1 MSARW
6 TEGVPRMFFDYVP
19 VVAMATG
26 LLVHAR
32 NLQMA
37 ECALYGTIARHETER
52 ASEFGLLI
60 TILTAPWLVLAVVL
74 LG

>member
-1 MSARW
+1 
-6 TEGVPRMFFDYVP
+6 MFLAYVP

-32 NLQMA
+32 SLQMA
-37 ECALYGTIARHETER
+37 ECSTLCGTIAWHDAQR

-60 TILTAPWLVLAVVL
+60 TILTAPWLILAAL
-74 LG
+74 LLHN

>member
-1 MSARW
+1 
-6 TEGVPRMFFDYVP
+6 MFLAYVP

-37 ECALYGTIARHETER
+37 ECALYGTTARYETER

-60 TILTAPWLVLAVVL
+60 TILTAPWLTLTAVL
-74 LG
+74 LHI